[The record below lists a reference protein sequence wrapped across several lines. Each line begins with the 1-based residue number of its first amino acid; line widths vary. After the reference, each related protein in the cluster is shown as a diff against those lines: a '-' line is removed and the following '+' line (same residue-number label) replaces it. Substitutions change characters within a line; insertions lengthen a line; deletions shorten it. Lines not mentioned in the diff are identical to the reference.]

1 MCGRIVNFTV
11 YMTSNKQSTQYNLK
25 GTKTTCQYASSLLV
39 VSLQISYGND
49 DIKALHLF
57 INRILHVP
65 VQYRIDTLVCN
76 ISCSS

>member
-25 GTKTTCQYASSLLV
+25 VTKTTYLYASSLLV

-49 DIKALHLF
+49 DIKALRFLLRF
-57 INRILHVP
+57 FFNRRLHVP
-65 VQYRIDTLVCN
+65 VQ
-76 ISCSS
+76 